1 MLGGLH
7 GEATIAELCRREGT
21 AQSIFYKSS

>member
-1 MLGGLH
+1 MLVGLR
-7 GEATIAELCRREGT
+7 GEATIAELYRREGT